1 MKKIWMVLFFA
12 YSVFAQSYDSSVE
25 GIIREVNIDSL
36 VNSVMIL
43 SGEQVAYINKNATVI
58 GSRNLY
64 SPGNNL
70 AADFIKEKLAGYG
83 LETYDQVFSETGR
96 NVYAVQYGIKNPD
109 KKYIICAHYDAVT
122 YYCADDNASGTA
134 AVLEAARVLSKY
146 KFDYTI
152 VYALWDEEE
161 VGFNGS
167 WYYASQAST
176 NNEEILGV
184 INLDMIGWDSNDDG
198 LIEIHGRLTKESTSL
213 VNFTAKID
221 SVYGLKLK
229 PKIFNPG
236 TDRSDQRSFWLL
248 GYGAICLIEGFY
260 SNDFNPYYH
269 NITDNISRF
278 NLGYFHEVSKL
289 AIGSL
294 ASLANSDLVTSVSSE
309 KKPAASGLEINNY
322 PNPFNASTEIIYTVP
337 AAGGATI
344 KIYNLLGRKV
354 ADIKDGYHSAGKH
367 RVLFNAVN
375 LPSGIYLY
383 VLHSGG
389 KSITKKMILLK

>member
-1 MKKIWMVLFFA
+1 MKKIWMVLFFT

-25 GIIREVNIDSL
+25 GIIKEVNIDSL

-83 LETYDQVFSETGR
+83 LETHDQVFSATGR
-96 NVYAVQYGIKNPD
+96 NVYAVQYGVKYPD

-134 AVLEAARVLSKY
+134 AVLEAARILSKHKY
-146 KFDYTI
+146 DYTI

-167 WYYASQAST
+167 WYYASQASI
-176 NNEEILGV
+176 NKEDILGV
-184 INLDMIGWDSNDDG
+184 INLDMIGWDGNGDG

-213 VNFTAKID
+213 ANFTAKID
-221 SVYGLKLK
+221 SLYGLKVK

-236 TDRSDQRSFWLL
+236 MDRSDQRSFWLL

-278 NLGYFHEVSKL
+278 NLGYFHEASKL

-294 ASLANSDLVTSVSSE
+294 ASLGNSDLIVSVE
-309 KKPAASGLEINNY
+309 KETNRLPRDLELGNF
-322 PNPFNASTEIIYTVP
+322 PNPYNGSTEIIYALP
-337 AAGGATI
+337 SAGNATL
-344 KIYNLLGRKV
+344 KVYNLLGRKV
-354 ADIKDGYHSAGKH
+354 ADIKDGYHEAGKH
-367 RVLFNAVN
+367 RVVFDAVN

-383 VLHSGG
+383 VLHAGG
-389 KSITKKMILLK
+389 KSITKKMILMK